1 MDYQLRF
8 DTEAQALATL
18 YDGET
23 PRYPNID
30 QIGTIYRLLPAADGE
45 EPKLEATA
53 GYHVNVRT
61 VDDAPE
67 LEAYQVFPLTPVRV
81 WA

>member
-8 DTEAQALATL
+8 PSEAQALEVL

-30 QIGTIYRLLPAADGE
+30 QIGTIYRNTGTDE
-45 EPKLEATA
+45 EPKLEATE

-67 LEAYQVFPLTPVRV
+67 LDASAVFPQTPVRV